1 MDKID
6 KTIKESLSFLDN
18 EYINAGLSLFLI
30 LYASMVA
37 PKLPG
42 FLVNLFDNYLF
53 KFLMFFL
60 IVYVSRKDV
69 TIAIICSVAVMV
81 SLLALNRIKLN
92 ESMASVGNEET
103 CGCCDKCNCGNKS
116 EQLSKLTSGES
127 EEYNGYEES
136 EELASPMGLAS
147 DPNMQMASIS
157 EEHTPASDLSEEIYG
172 VEEASS
178 EMNYS
183 DLSEDSSE
191 EQNALNQEEVL
202 FSNKQ
207 PVVTLAEESNLA
219 VNGGFEEV
227 ESEENIKQQ
236 LQDMGGDTNQ
246 SMVEEVLRRKAVEE
260 SKGNPVSQHKLQV
273 ICRRVMREYKQ
284 GSIESQNESS
294 EPMAFDAGMTFAS
307 L

>member
-1 MDKID
+1 MDQID

-37 PKLPG
+37 PKLPN

-60 IVYVSRKDV
+60 IVYISRKDV

-92 ESMASVGNEET
+92 ESMANIGTGEEG
-103 CGCCDKCNCGNKS
+103 CGCCDKCNCGS
-116 EQLSKLTSGES
+116 EKMQKLPV
-127 EEYNGYEES
+127 EES
-136 EELASPMGLAS
+136 EELVDTESSPMGMDVNNQVLA
-147 DPNMQMASIS
+147 PVEEASLNDMTS
-157 EEHTPASDLSEEIYG
+157 EIYG
-172 VEEASS
+172 VEESSS

-183 DLSEDSSE
+183 DLEENSSE
-191 EQNALNQEEVL
+191 EQSVLKQEEML
-202 FSNKQ
+202 IENKQ
-207 PVVTLAEESNLA
+207 KVVTLAEESDLSL
-219 VNGGFEEV
+219 NGGFEGV
-227 ESEENIKQQ
+227 ESEENIKQEITN
-236 LQDMGGDTNQ
+236 MGGNANS

-260 SKGNPVSQHKLQV
+260 AKGNKVTPQKLQV
-273 ICRRVMREYKQ
+273 ICRCVLREFRQ
-284 GSIESQNESS
+284 GSGNMHQEEVN
-294 EPMAFDAGMTFAS
+294 EPMGFDADMAFAS

>member
-53 KFLMFFL
+53 KFMMFFL

-69 TIAIICSVAVMV
+69 TIAIISSVAVMV

-92 ESMASVGNEET
+92 ESMASVGSEEG
-103 CGCCDKCNCGNKS
+103 CGCCDKCNCGNGS
-116 EQLSKLTSGES
+116 EQLSRLSS
-127 EEYNGYEES
+127 EES
-136 EELASPMGLAS
+136 EESNMPAGLAS
-147 DPNMQMASIS
+147 DPNMMMASVAEEQALAETSMS
-157 EEHTPASDLSEEIYG
+157 EEEIYG
-172 VEEASS
+172 VEESSS

-183 DLSEDSSE
+183 DLGEDSSE
-191 EQNALNQEEVL
+191 EQNVLSQEEML
-202 FSNKQ
+202 FANKQ
-207 PVVTLAEESNLA
+207 KVVTLAEESNLS
-219 VNGGFEEV
+219 VTGGFEEI
-227 ESEENIKQQ
+227 ESEENVKQQ
-236 LQDMGGDTNQ
+236 LQDMGGHADQ

-273 ICRRVMREYKQ
+273 ICRCVLREYKQ
-284 GSIESQNESS
+284 GTPGSGSDESN
-294 EPMAFDAGMTFAS
+294 EPMAFDAGLAFAS